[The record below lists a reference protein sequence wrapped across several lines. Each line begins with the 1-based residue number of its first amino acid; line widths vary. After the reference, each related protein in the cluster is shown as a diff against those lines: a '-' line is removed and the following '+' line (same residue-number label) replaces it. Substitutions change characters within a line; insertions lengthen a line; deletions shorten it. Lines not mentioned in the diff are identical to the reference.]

1 MLYEDIS
8 RQEYFMKY
16 LSLILILLF
25 SCVNSEPKLLPKA
38 EYLEFGQKMAKQ
50 LKAGHTKSIL
60 SKFNGTIINDK
71 LLAYI
76 DTFGYKDRASSTK
89 LKSYRVELNEQA
101 NGIIKSM
108 AKLAKK
114 GDLEFSNYYEKD
126 GKPHITF
133 SISSVLGNDIIVVS
147 LLSINENTY
156 ITNFQSSNTG
166 TDLSQEFIC
175 TAINKLGFGW
185 IGGDYMEA
193 LEEINN
199 AKVYLNRNQP
209 ERAWNALSRINQD
222 LFFQPSFQALKV
234 RTSAQLSDTLY
245 LNSLVEWINVNWENE
260 SFRHWKSA
268 EYYNHIGD
276 SISSQKSLDSLSK
289 LVGHSKVFDE
299 LQTQLR

>member
-1 MLYEDIS
+1 
-8 RQEYFMKY
+8 MKY
-16 LSLILILLF
+16 LPLILILF
-25 SCVNSEPKLLPKA
+25 ISCVNTEPKLLSER

-60 SKFNGTIINDK
+60 SKFNGTTINDK

-76 DTFGYKDRASSTK
+76 DTFGYEDRASTTK

-101 NGIIKSM
+101 NSIIKSM
-108 AKLAKK
+108 AKLAKN
-114 GDLEFSNYYEKD
+114 GNLECTNYFEKD
-126 GKPHITF
+126 GKPHIVF
-133 SISSVLGNDIIVVS
+133 SISSELGIDIIVVS
-147 LLSINENTY
+147 LLSIDKNTY

-185 IGGDYMEA
+185 IGGDFMKA

-199 AKVYLNRNQP
+199 ANVYLSRNQP

-222 LFFQPSFQALKV
+222 LFFQPSFQAIKV
-234 RTSAQLSDTLY
+234 RTLAQLSDTLY
-245 LNSLVEWINVNWENE
+245 LNEFVEWINVNWENE

-268 EYYNHIGD
+268 EYYYHIGD
-276 SISSQKSLDSLSK
+276 TVSSQKSLDSLSR
-289 LVGHSKVFDE
+289 LVGHSEVFDE
-299 LQTQLR
+299 LQNQLR